1 MAKIPVDGSDV
12 GWLRDGGFAARGW
25 GKCYS
30 LFDVNILFV
39 GDVFGPAGRR
49 IVREHL
55 GHVVETNAVDLL
67 IINGENAAG
76 GFESCRNE
84 IEQAASA
91 KYDSGQLDYAG
102 GIYVTSVEF
111 PPHGRG

>member
-1 MAKIPVDGSDV
+1 MPLERLKDQYAGPGLEGVRFAMQDGAKEVLCRVSLEALAD
-12 GWLRDGGFAARGW
+12 RGNTT
-25 GKCYS
+25 GQ
-30 LFDVNILFV
+30 
-39 GDVFGPAGRR
+39 
-49 IVREHL
+49 
-55 GHVVETNAVDLL
+55 
-67 IINGENAAG
+67 NAAG
-76 GFESCRNE
+76 VFESCRNE